1 MEFYLPK
8 DVARKVHCVEAA
20 LPEEVAMHS
29 TLEKVTNFGTHC
41 RVTAHTR
48 IYVGRGLA
56 RYDVLVP
63 PFGVFTFLVAGADPE
78 DVSGIRGDGQGLNFD
93 QIRYVYLVRS
103 MEIEDSDNPEA
114 HRVFLTAGDLLGGS
128 ERGSVAKRERES
140 NSSTA
145 RSKEETE
152 TSTDRGTTRKGGL
165 TQYNVDALHGHRNQ
179 PQSKTTRRI
188 HEVGRHLGMVCSRL
202 SLATM
207 SATISDQVDKTTTPR
222 ESLL

>member
-63 PFGVFTFLVAGADPE
+63 PFGVFTFWVAGADPE
-78 DVSGIRGDGQGLNFD
+78 DVSGIGEWSGLNFD

-103 MEIEDSDNPEA
+103 MEIEDSTI
-114 HRVFLTAGDLLGGS
+114 RRQIVFLTAGDYS
-128 ERGSVAKRERES
+128 VEVRGASSVNVNRIPPRPG
-140 NSSTA
+140 A
-145 RSKEETE
+145 RRDR
-152 TSTDRGTTRKGGL
+152 TSTDQGQQEGGL
-165 TQYNVDALHGHRNQ
+165 IQYNVDALHGHRNQ
-179 PQSKTTRRI
+179 P
-188 HEVGRHLGMVCSRL
+188 
-202 SLATM
+202 
-207 SATISDQVDKTTTPR
+207 
-222 ESLL
+222 